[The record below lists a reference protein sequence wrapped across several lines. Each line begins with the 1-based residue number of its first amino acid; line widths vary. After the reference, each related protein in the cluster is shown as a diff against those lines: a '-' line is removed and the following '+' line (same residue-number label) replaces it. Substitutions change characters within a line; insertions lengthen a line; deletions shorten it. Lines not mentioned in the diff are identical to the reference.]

1 MKTET
6 KPVVAANTP
15 ATTKPVEKT
24 TQTNTVTPNNGNATA
39 SAKKTTSYTVQKG
52 DTLWKISQRTGFT
65 VDEIK
70 KANGFGA
77 KYSLMPG
84 QKIKLPGK
92 A

>member
-1 MKTET
+1 VKTES
-6 KPVVAANTP
+6 KPVVA

-24 TQTNTVTPNNGNATA
+24 TQTNTVTPPNSGNAT
-39 SAKKTTSYTVQKG
+39 SKKTTSYTVQKG
-52 DTLWKISQRTGFT
+52 DNLWKISQRTGFT

-70 KANGFGA
+70 KANGFGT

-84 QKIKLPGK
+84 QKIKLPVK